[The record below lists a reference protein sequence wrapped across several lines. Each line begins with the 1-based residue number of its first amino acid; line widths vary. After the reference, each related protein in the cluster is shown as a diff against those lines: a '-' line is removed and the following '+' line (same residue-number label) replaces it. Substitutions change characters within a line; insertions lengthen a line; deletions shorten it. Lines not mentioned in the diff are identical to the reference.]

1 MISICLRFV
10 SFCPHLRCDMGA
22 RFVLINVALLELSRR
37 GLYRIKDQ
45 FALNGAIKPFSF
57 WFSPEVLNNTLFSN
71 CDKLSFFNCYH
82 YSILDSWWLCLPLSP
97 LNLTEVRKTWWMK
110 GICFIWFRGR
120 HFSPSMPA
128 WSSRAD
134 RYLKLLNSRYKRS
147 GGRNL
152 GDIRDGTPLSRH
164 VKRYCLLVPFFS
176 FCPVRRIPLCAC
188 VAFPFLLWR
197 TIGKGSGGSNKKHP
211 RVYSAFTLRGEN
223 HSQGA
228 VTESAWVAA
237 TSNEPQTKINL
248 DSIKTSCGVLVS
260 NFNVGV

>member
-1 MISICLRFV
+1 
-10 SFCPHLRCDMGA
+10 
-22 RFVLINVALLELSRR
+22 
-37 GLYRIKDQ
+37 
-45 FALNGAIKPFSF
+45 
-57 WFSPEVLNNTLFSN
+57 
-71 CDKLSFFNCYH
+71 
-82 YSILDSWWLCLPLSP
+82 
-97 LNLTEVRKTWWMK
+97 MK

-164 VKRYCLLVPFFS
+164 VKRYCLLVPFFF

-211 RVYSAFTLRGEN
+211 RVYSTFTLRGEN

-248 DSIKTSCGVLVS
+248 NSIKTSCGVLVS
-260 NFNVGV
+260 NFNVGVQKGRRDFNASHPIEIKEYLLLAPSLSHVKTATFKLRILISFCSDFSYKLYFDFERHFYVE